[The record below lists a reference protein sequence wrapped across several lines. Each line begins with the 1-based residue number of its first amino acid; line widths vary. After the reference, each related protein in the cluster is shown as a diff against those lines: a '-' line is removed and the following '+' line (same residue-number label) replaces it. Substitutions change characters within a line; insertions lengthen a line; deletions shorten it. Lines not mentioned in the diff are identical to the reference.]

1 MPFIFAYINF
11 HFNLN
16 QKNMAEIAEKVYCY
30 DRPSDNSNLLATM
43 LATRENKGLSAE
55 TLALMNNGGM
65 NGMWNNP
72 FMYFVW
78 MSMFNGGGFG
88 GFGGNNQANEMMN
101 QINSLRQQIGDNQL
115 NSIALDA
122 IKGNQ
127 TAISTLANSLNCD
140 INQLN
145 MAVGNV
151 RSAVEQVGGQVGF
164 SAERIINA
172 VGMGDAGI
180 TSKLQECCCAMK
192 TAVLEQGYQNQLALE
207 RQTNTLG
214 RDIEVFQAQ
223 SQLQNC
229 QNTSAVTQ
237 AIDRLGFQLQQNK
250 CEIVESNLA
259 NTQRIL
265 DTINLH
271 RQQDTA
277 LALQDE
283 KFKNSQL
290 LQNQYIASLI
300 NAQPAARTYSTQT
313 T

>member
-1 MPFIFAYINF
+1 
-11 HFNLN
+11 
-16 QKNMAEIAEKVYCY
+16 MAEIAEKVYCY
-30 DRPSDNSNLLATM
+30 DRPSDNSAM
-43 LATRENKGLSAE
+43 WA
-55 TLALMNNGGM
+55 ALMSNREKGASPLETMAMMNSGGGFGNG
-65 NGMWNNP
+65 WNNP
-72 FMYFVW
+72 FMYLIW
-78 MSMFNGGGFG
+78 LAMFNGNGFGFG
-88 GFGGNNQANEMMN
+88 GGNAAQATQNNELMN

-115 NSIALDA
+115 SNVAMDA

-127 TAISTLANSLNCD
+127 NAIANLATSLNCD
-140 INQLN
+140 FNQLST
-145 MAVGNV
+145 ALCNV
-151 RSAVEQVGGQVGF
+151 RSAIEQVGGQVGF
-164 SAERIINA
+164 SSERVINA
-172 VGMGDAGI
+172 VGMGDAAI
-180 TSKLQECCCAMK
+180 TSKLQECCCGMK

-229 QNTSAVTQ
+229 QNTAAVTQ
-237 AIDRLGFQLQQNK
+237 AITSLGYQLQQHK
-250 CEIVESNLA
+250 CEVVESGTA

-265 DTINLH
+265 DALNNH
-271 RQQDTA
+271 WQSETA

-290 LQNQYIASLI
+290 LQNQFIASLI

>member
-1 MPFIFAYINF
+1 
-11 HFNLN
+11 
-16 QKNMAEIAEKVYCY
+16 MAEIAEKVYCY
-30 DRPSDNSNLLATM
+30 DRPSDNSAM
-43 LATRENKGLSAE
+43 WA
-55 TLALMNNGGM
+55 ALMSNREKGASPLETMAMMNSGGGFGNG
-65 NGMWNNP
+65 WNNP
-72 FMYFVW
+72 FMYLIW
-78 MSMFNGGGFG
+78 LAMFNGNGFGFG
-88 GFGGNNQANEMMN
+88 GGNAAQATQNNELMN

-115 NSIALDA
+115 NNIALDA

-127 TAISTLANSLNCD
+127 TAISNLATSLNCD
-140 INQLN
+140 FNQLN
-145 MAVGNV
+145 SAVGSI
-151 RSAVEQVGGQVGF
+151 RSAVDQVGGQIGF
-164 SAERIINA
+164 SSERVINA
-172 VGMGDAGI
+172 IGMGDAAI
-180 TSKLQECCCAMK
+180 TSKLQDCCCNMK
-192 TAVLEQGYQNQLALE
+192 TAVLEQGYQSQLALE

-290 LQNQYIASLI
+290 MQNQFIASLI